1 MKKKDKGDDDIP
13 AYEFGLSLE
22 ELKNRTSKEYLG
34 TKAFLKADGEEYKA
48 LKDGDKQ
55 ALKHLLKAG
64 LYLENVHYQID
75 DHHNLPFKKF
85 LEDEIKKGN
94 E

>member
-34 TKAFLKADGEEYKA
+34 TKVFLKADAEEYKV

-64 LYLENVHYQID
+64 LNLENVYYQIY
-75 DHHNLPFKKF
+75 
-85 LEDEIKKGN
+85 
-94 E
+94 